1 MISEDEAFAEL
12 VTKLQLLFCFF
23 PGEATRCKMVAD
35 LCIVSIEGDFP
46 KLEFIVSIKY
56 RHAVTYSPKLLLVT
70 P

>member
-1 MISEDEAFAEL
+1 
-12 VTKLQLLFCFF
+12 
-23 PGEATRCKMVAD
+23 MVAD

-56 RHAVTYSPKLLLVT
+56 RHAVTYSPMLLLVT